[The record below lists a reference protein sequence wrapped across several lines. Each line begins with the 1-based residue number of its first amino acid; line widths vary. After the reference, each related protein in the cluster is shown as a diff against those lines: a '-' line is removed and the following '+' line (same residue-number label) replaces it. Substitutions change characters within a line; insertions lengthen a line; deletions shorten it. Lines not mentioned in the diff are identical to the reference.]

1 MEHITEFCSLSLYTI
16 SAPKEGLPAWPH
28 HRSFPAVRS
37 AGRPS
42 QIVLSR
48 SFCKTVLRLTS
59 HVEVGRVRPPCRGR
73 ASRTLFADVGP
84 GRPLHRGR
92 ASRTPSAGVGRAG
105 PFVAGVGRVR
115 PPLQGSGERPA
126 VPPRCTHN
134 LDTGGR
140 ARLFHNLDRSIIFQL
155 PLSERTLDSVSALLL
170 FSNTDEF
177 FF

>member
-37 AGRPS
+37 AGRTA

-105 PFVAGVGRVR
+105 PFVAGVGKTPRSAAAS
-115 PPLQGSGERPA
+115 PPCYVERITI
-126 VPPRCTHN
+126 TH
-134 LDTGGR
+134 
-140 ARLFHNLDRSIIFQL
+140 FQ
-155 PLSERTLDSVSALLL
+155 S
-170 FSNTDEF
+170 
-177 FF
+177 

>member
-37 AGRPS
+37 AGRTA

-59 HVEVGRVRPPCRGR
+59 HAE
-73 ASRTLFADVGP
+73 VGP

-115 PPLQGSGERPA
+115 PPLQGSGECPA
-126 VPPRCTHN
+126 VPP
-134 LDTGGR
+134 
-140 ARLFHNLDRSIIFQL
+140 
-155 PLSERTLDSVSALLL
+155 
-170 FSNTDEF
+170 
-177 FF
+177 

>member
-37 AGRPS
+37 AGRTA
-42 QIVLSR
+42 QIMLSR

-84 GRPLHRGR
+84 GRPLHRGQ
-92 ASRTPSAGVGRAG
+92 ASRTLCRRGRASPTPSTGIGTRTIWTQG
-105 PFVAGVGRVR
+105 PTLCRRGRENA
-115 PPLQGSGERPA
+115 PLSGC
-126 VPPRCTHN
+126 VPP
-134 LDTGGR
+134 
-140 ARLFHNLDRSIIFQL
+140 
-155 PLSERTLDSVSALLL
+155 PPALC
-170 FSNTDEF
+170 
-177 FF
+177 